1 MVLLLPKQLDKK
13 KKISG
18 ININTFMTPASNTKI
33 LTVFGSIS
41 AGDTIPSIKYRISS
55 DTLRISPTGYP
66 FIAHPKYDD
75 ADRAA
80 ETAAK
85 QAKLRAARVG
95 RSATILTSAS
105 GLDDDETSTKKTLL
119 GG

>member
-1 MVLLLPKQLDKK
+1 MSFLMPKVPAMPAIPAPQPLPD
-13 KKISG
+13 
-18 ININTFMTPASNTKI
+18 P
-33 LTVFGSIS
+33 
-41 AGDTIPSIKYRISS
+41 
-55 DTLRISPTGYP
+55 
-66 FIAHPKYDD
+66 PKYDD